1 MEAARN
7 PEDEAKAMASM
18 RLAYQAVFRIRI
30 RIHVFLGLSDP
41 DPLVKGMDPDPD
53 PAPLDH
59 SFIKQ
64 I

>member
-30 RIHVFLGLSDP
+30 RIHRIHVFLGLSDP
-41 DPLVKGMDPDPD
+41 
-53 PAPLDH
+53 